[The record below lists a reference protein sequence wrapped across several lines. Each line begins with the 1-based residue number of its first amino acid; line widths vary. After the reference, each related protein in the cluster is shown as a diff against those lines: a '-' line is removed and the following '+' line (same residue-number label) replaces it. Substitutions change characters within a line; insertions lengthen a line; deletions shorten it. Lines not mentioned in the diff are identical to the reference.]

1 MKIKLIITIAISA
14 FTLTSIAQTEKGTF
28 LLGGSIGYSSNENKS
43 SSRPTTS
50 KSNFITIS
58 PKMGYFIDN
67 NFAIGAKLDYTTGKN
82 KYRTSD
88 YENSTDIFTSF
99 EKSNR
104 YGISPFARYY
114 ISLTETLKFY
124 GELEM
129 LFETGKSKKTDEEGN
144 TLSLAY
150 KFNTYRPA
158 LSPGL
163 VLFPS
168 KKWAIEFSFPLI
180 SFEKRTYWKV
190 AEGNSKSNTNS
201 FDFGLNTFNPK
212 LGFNYHF

>member
-1 MKIKLIITIAISA
+1 MKIKLFITIAISA
-14 FTLTSIAQTEKGTF
+14 FALTSIAQTEKGTF
-28 LLGGSIGYSSNENKS
+28 LLGGSLGYSASENKS
-43 SSRPTTS
+43 SSQRINS
-50 KSNFITIS
+50 KSTFITIS
-58 PKMGYFIDN
+58 PKIGYFVSN
-67 NFAIGAKLDYTTGKN
+67 NFAIGTRVDYTIAKN
-82 KYRTSD
+82 KVRKSQ
-88 YENSTDIFTSF
+88 YENEPEVFGPS

-104 YGISPFARYY
+104 FGISPFARYY

-129 LFETGKSKKTDEEGN
+129 LFETGKSKKIDEKGN
-144 TLSLAY
+144 TLSTTY
-150 KFNTYRPA
+150 KFNNYRPA

-163 VLFPS
+163 ALFPS
-168 KKWAIEFSFPLI
+168 KKWAIEFSFPLM
-180 SFEKRTYWKV
+180 SFERRTYSQV